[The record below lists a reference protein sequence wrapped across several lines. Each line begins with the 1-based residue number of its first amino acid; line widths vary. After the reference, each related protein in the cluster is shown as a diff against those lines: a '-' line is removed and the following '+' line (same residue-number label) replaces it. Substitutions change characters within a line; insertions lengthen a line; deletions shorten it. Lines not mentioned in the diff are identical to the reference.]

1 VITVEDID
9 RGWEATEKAAKAADT
24 GNPANGPH
32 VLIGV
37 QGKSGQRKHPDPDGT
52 GEDLTNVELA
62 TIHEFGLNVPQRSFI
77 RATIDQY
84 APAIG
89 ERAGR
94 YLQRWE
100 KNQGDSKELERGLR
114 LLGEYIVGL
123 IKQRI
128 DNHIPPPNSPITIK
142 IKGSATPLIRYGHL
156 KRSITY
162 EVYMG
167 GGGVSKPAS
176 SGGFPPASAG
186 A

>member
-1 VITVEDID
+1 MITIEDID

-52 GEDLTNVELA
+52 GSGLTNVELA

-100 KNQGDSKELERGLR
+100 KNQGDSKELDRGLR

-167 GGGVSKPAS
+167 GGVSKPAS
-176 SGGFPPASAG
+176 SGGFPPAAAG
-186 A
+186 S

>member
-1 VITVEDID
+1 MITIDDID

-24 GNPANGPH
+24 GNPANSPY

-37 QGKSGQRKHPDPDGT
+37 QGKSGQRKHPDPDGE
-52 GEDLTNVELA
+52 GSGLTNVELA

-77 RATIDQY
+77 RGAIDQY

-100 KNQGDSKELERGLR
+100 KSQGDSRELERGLR
-114 LLGEYIVGL
+114 LLGEFIVGL

-167 GGGVSKPAS
+167 GAVAAPSS
-176 SGGFPPASAG
+176 SGGFPPAAAG
-186 A
+186 P

>member
-1 VITVEDID
+1 VITIDDID
-9 RGWEATEKAAKAADT
+9 KGWAATEAAAKAADT
-24 GNPANGPH
+24 GSPATSPY

-37 QGKSGQRKHPDPDGT
+37 QGKSGQRKHPDPDGEG
-52 GEDLTNVELA
+52 GELTNVQLA

-94 YLQRWE
+94 YLQRWQ
-100 KNQGDSKELERGLR
+100 KSGGDSRELDRGLR

-128 DNHIPPPNSPITIK
+128 DNHIPPPNSRITIA

-167 GGGVSKPAS
+167 GGVSAPSS
-176 SGGFPPASAG
+176 SGGFPPAAAG
-186 A
+186 P